1 MLAVGVGAR
10 FITHDRT
17 QYGMDW
23 VERADELLYDG
34 ESIRET
40 VPTGSGAVVV
50 TTHRLLAFT
59 PDRDGPNYHQ
69 VDRPNVDGAEIRTT
83 GELQF
88 LQQAVKALVVGA
100 VLVAA
105 GMTVSLDGMVSGIS
119 LGGGGTASAVGIGGM
134 LGLLQSMLS
143 LLAQLDDLM
152 RIFGGLALAFGA
164 VVLAVYLWSRERVLV
179 VAVAGGDDIELTA
192 PGDETAVDQLQA
204 AVAPGDDGPTAP
216 PRAADDPLA

>member
-1 MLAVGVGAR
+1 MCPFNPVDISGIFERNVVRVLQVKVDCLAV
-10 FITHDRT
+10 
-17 QYGMDW
+17 
-23 VERADELLYDG
+23 ERG
-34 ESIRET
+34 
-40 VPTGSGAVVV
+40 
-50 TTHRLLAFT
+50 
-59 PDRDGPNYHQ
+59 
-69 VDRPNVDGAEIRTT
+69 
-83 GELQF
+83 
-88 LQQAVKALVVGA
+88 GA

-179 VAVAGGDDIELTA
+179 VSVAGGDDIELTA
-192 PGDETAVDQLQA
+192 SRNAVGFYERLGYERVREVSHETSGGVELDCLLMRKELSA
-204 AVAPGDDGPTAP
+204 
-216 PRAADDPLA
+216 